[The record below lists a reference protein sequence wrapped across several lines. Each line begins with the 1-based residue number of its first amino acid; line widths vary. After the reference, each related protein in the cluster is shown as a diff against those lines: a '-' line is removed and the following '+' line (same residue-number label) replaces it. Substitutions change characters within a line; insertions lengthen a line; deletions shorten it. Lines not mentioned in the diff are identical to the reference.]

1 MSFPV
6 DLLSYV
12 TRFQWD
18 KARYPTTLPLSSLTE
33 LISKVQTDGKK
44 EKKIKFKNC
53 LYNLGFQLWVE
64 RVRTFY
70 ELLRLTI

>member
-33 LISKVQTDGKK
+33 LINKVQTHG
-44 EKKIKFKNC
+44 KNC
-53 LYNLGFQLWVE
+53 EQHASPIVAA
-64 RVRTFY
+64 RVMYQIDITGK
-70 ELLRLTI
+70 T